1 MAQEIKGT
9 LNGHGLRIDI
19 VVSRFNEFV
28 TSRLLN
34 GALKALATH
43 GVSEEDITVIWV
55 PGSFELAPTARK
67 MATRKMHPNAVVCLG
82 AVIKGES
89 DHYYH
94 VANEAARGIGA
105 VANDSSI
112 PIIFGVLTTND
123 TSQALARAGGDMGN
137 RGYDSILTALEMV
150 NLNKILDH
158 PEFSIKKDGA

>member
-1 MAQEIKGT
+1 MSTGK
-9 LNGHGLRIDI
+9 R
-19 VVSRFNEFV
+19 
-28 TSRLLN
+28 
-34 GALKALATH
+34 
-43 GVSEEDITVIWV
+43 
-55 PGSFELAPTARK
+55 
-67 MATRKMHPNAVVCLG
+67 HPNAIVCLG
-82 AVIKGES
+82 AVIKGET

-105 VANDSSI
+105 VANDSNI

-158 PEFSIKKDGA
+158 